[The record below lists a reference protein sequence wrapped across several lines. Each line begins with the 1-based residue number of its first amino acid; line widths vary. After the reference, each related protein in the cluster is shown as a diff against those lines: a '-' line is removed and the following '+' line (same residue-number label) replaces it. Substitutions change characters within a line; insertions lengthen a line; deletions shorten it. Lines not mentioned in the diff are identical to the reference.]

1 MASNNK
7 SRKNRKLSKNKL
19 MSIKQQL
26 LKSIGGCYG
35 CQECKD
41 SQKKLREINVL
52 LGISSQDI

>member
-1 MASNNK
+1 
-7 SRKNRKLSKNKL
+7 